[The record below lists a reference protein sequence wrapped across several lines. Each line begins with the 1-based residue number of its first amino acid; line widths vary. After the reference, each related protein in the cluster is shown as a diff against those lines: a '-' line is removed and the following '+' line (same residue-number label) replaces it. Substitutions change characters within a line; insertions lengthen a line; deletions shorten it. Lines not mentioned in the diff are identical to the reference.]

1 MQENANG
8 NERQDKIN
16 KPYKK
21 SIYQKKT
28 PCCKHMQQRVSTFTV
43 NNIKLPVFYRIIL
56 HLSLLQPTNHLSV
69 RGQMK
74 RKNRLLYNR

>member
-1 MQENANG
+1 MKSTEFIVANAHDNIHQEEN
-8 NERQDKIN
+8 
-16 KPYKK
+16 
-21 SIYQKKT
+21 KKT

-43 NNIKLPVFYRIIL
+43 NNIKIPVFYRIIL